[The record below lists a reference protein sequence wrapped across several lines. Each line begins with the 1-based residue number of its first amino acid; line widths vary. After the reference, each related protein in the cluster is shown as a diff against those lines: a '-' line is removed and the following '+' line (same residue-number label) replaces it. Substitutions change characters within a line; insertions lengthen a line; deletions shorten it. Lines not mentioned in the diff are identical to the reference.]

1 MQPNP
6 IMQIEEISSR
16 DYGNPLIARG
26 AFGEVSIAILR
37 QSNCHSSI
45 NVRTSEN
52 LCNNGD
58 NKKQVDHD
66 VQTTQNLHHLHH
78 KNQQIHSPRYVV
90 IKTIRNAVIYNSSK
104 SSHEFTPAVFTEL
117 ASLRALT
124 PHPNITPLID
134 ITYNQTN
141 THCASSFFSSSS
153 MSSSSMPPTSS
164 TLSSTLSST
173 SLSFIFPYCP
183 MDLQEIISYRRKKNQ
198 HLHKSIIQYI
208 VHDICNG
215 LEYCHSKGIL
225 HCDIKP
231 GNIVLSSTGVFQ
243 LADFG
248 ISRIYRCNKH
258 NEDDENEMK
267 DDLQEQQQYHVMK
280 HPSHQLGLCTLYYR
294 PPELLYG
301 STTFL
306 PSLDMWGVGL
316 IITEL
321 CTLRPLFPGASV
333 LDQLSRIMDVLGTP
347 TVESYP
353 ELHTLP
359 DYNKVKFDVRI
370 GIGLETVVPSAQVDL
385 LLASLIERL
394 VIFNPK
400 KRLSSTECLNH
411 PYLHSSLLGTLKSY
425 EKRGTSR
432 TILET
437 LIFNSEVLA
446 DFEDANI
453 SENAESLE
461 EMKSK
466 GASIAQA
473 RRKLSS
479 FESFDLQKETIK
491 CIKGFSPGLGSM
503 LAKKMKS
510 GNNLKELFT

>member
-1 MQPNP
+1 MNRQLQPNP
-6 IMQIEEISSR
+6 TMQIEEISSR

-26 AFGEVSIAILR
+26 AFGEVSIAIQR
-37 QSNCHSSI
+37 PSNCHSSI
-45 NVRTSEN
+45 IVTTSDD
-52 LCNNGD
+52 LNNDGD
-58 NKKQVDHD
+58 NQEQVDHD
-66 VQTTQNLHHLHH
+66 VQAAQNLHH
-78 KNQQIHSPRYVV
+78 KNQRINSPRYVA

-124 PHPNITPLID
+124 PHPNITPLLD
-134 ITYNQTN
+134 IKYNQSAN
-141 THCASSFFSSSS
+141 HGGASSFFSSSS
-153 MSSSSMPPTSS
+153 MSP
-164 TLSSTLSST
+164 LSSTLSST

-208 VHDICNG
+208 IYDICNG

-231 GNIVLSSTGVFQ
+231 GNIVLSSNGVFQ

-248 ISRIYRCNKH
+248 IARIYRCNNNNK
-258 NEDDENEMK
+258 DDENEMK

-321 CTLRPLFPGASV
+321 CTLRPLFPGASA

-359 DYNKVKFDVRI
+359 DYSKVKFDVRI
-370 GIGLETVVPSAQVDL
+370 GVGLETVVPSVQVDL
-385 LLASLIERL
+385 LLANLIERL
-394 VIFNPK
+394 VVFNPK
-400 KRLSSTECLNH
+400 KRLSATECLNH
-411 PYLHSSLLGTLKSY
+411 PYLHSSLLGSQESY
-425 EKRGTSR
+425 ENKRGMSQ
-432 TILET
+432 TILRT
-437 LIFNSEVLA
+437 LIFNSEVLG
-446 DFEDANI
+446 DFKDATI
-453 SENAESLE
+453 SEHAESIE

-479 FESFDLQKETIK
+479 FESFDLQKEKSK
-491 CIKGFSPGLGSM
+491 CIKGFSPGLSSM
-503 LAKKMKS
+503 LAKKMTS